1 MNFSLDTNIILG
13 IVNNGDRIHKLSVAL
28 IKDKRDEQLVLC
40 KSAIKESHNV
50 LRNKI
55 NEILVE
61 IFKFFPDIYQNP
73 TLSSMDSQA
82 LLIEKFKKIM
92 NKKPGITNFLIL
104 VFHEISLFL
113 KDHDRE
119 DLPSFLSELSIN
131 LSGLILLK
139 IGEIHPNYEIKTL
152 NSKNLA
158 NVKKSLA
165 EIHFKD
171 SYDERIF
178 LELMTNLN
186 EIKPI
191 EFFLDDREFA
201 KNCKKGF
208 TNIANDLRFQKEAFS
223 CKLLKDYNPS
233 S

>member
-1 MNFSLDTNIILG
+1 MNFSLDTNVILG
-13 IVNNGDRIHKLSVAL
+13 VANNGDRIHEMSVAL

-82 LLIEKFKKIM
+82 LIIEKFKKIM
-92 NKKPGITNFLIL
+92 SEKPGITNFLNL

-113 KDHDRE
+113 KDNDIE

-131 LSGLILLK
+131 LSGSILLK
-139 IGEIHPNYEIKTL
+139 IGEIHPNFDIIVL
-152 NSKNLA
+152 NSENLS
-158 NVKKSLA
+158 NVKRLLA

-191 EFFLDDREFA
+191 EFFLDDKEFA

-208 TNIANDLRFQKEAFS
+208 ANIANDLRFKKGAFS
-223 CKLLKDYNPS
+223 CKLLKDYNPGS
-233 S
+233 